1 MTIIFFPDPNH
12 AKVSYIQREAVS
24 KSILHPS
31 QSPWSGQTA
40 FESQV
45 AIHTGEREA
54 LPHPSLLT
62 MAHFLQ
68 ISLLSSLLQRHWA
81 QVTRACVTSLH
92 CNSGLQKQASSS
104 STWLCGV
111 RQRSDTWQ
119 CSRCTG
125 SKSNYRHGWISGSL
139 CGPVI

>member
-1 MTIIFFPDPNH
+1 MTIIFFQDPNH
-12 AKVSYIQREAVS
+12 ANVSYIQREAVS

-62 MAHFLQ
+62 MAHFFADITVVLSPAKALGSSDEGLCHFIALKQ
-68 ISLLSSLLQRHWA
+68 RFAETSLLF
-81 QVTRACVTSLH
+81 LH
-92 CNSGLQKQASSS
+92 MA
-104 STWLCGV
+104 V
-111 RQRSDTWQ
+111 RCQTE
-119 CSRCTG
+119 
-125 SKSNYRHGWISGSL
+125 
-139 CGPVI
+139 V